1 MECQRDSGAWLE
13 FERVQQR
20 GGATKL
26 PIQIP
31 CKGLWKGRGSR
42 KFLKGSQVPGHVD
55 VLDFLTLHLVW
66 PRCLFI
72 SMNTNYIRNK
82 NTVLHRESRWYFMS
96 CVLLTRSTANEWKR
110 LWQGKKASFENTWN
124 TWRRLAS
131 WQRRKLS
138 RFGKVKEWWNLRA
151 MWSRSR
157 SGAGGT
163 TEEFLGFFSQSVI
176 YRFRLLECSDLWIWT
191 NDWYLK
197 SEARW
202 RYFWNLLDLFWLLI
216 PQPDGP

>member
-1 MECQRDSGAWLE
+1 
-13 FERVQQR
+13 
-20 GGATKL
+20 
-26 PIQIP
+26 
-31 CKGLWKGRGSR
+31 
-42 KFLKGSQVPGHVD
+42 
-55 VLDFLTLHLVW
+55 
-66 PRCLFI
+66 
-72 SMNTNYIRNK
+72 
-82 NTVLHRESRWYFMS
+82 MS

-163 TEEFLGFFSQSVI
+163 TEEFLGFCSQSVI

-191 NDWYLK
+191 NDWDLK

-202 RYFWNLLDLFWLLI
+202 RYFWNLLGSFLAFDSSTWRPLNSPSNLI
-216 PQPDGP
+216 WTRRSQHHQSGLTARTAGPSCICQPSKLWGRKLQTLMGRSRKNLSRAELN

>member
-1 MECQRDSGAWLE
+1 
-13 FERVQQR
+13 
-20 GGATKL
+20 
-26 PIQIP
+26 
-31 CKGLWKGRGSR
+31 
-42 KFLKGSQVPGHVD
+42 
-55 VLDFLTLHLVW
+55 
-66 PRCLFI
+66 
-72 SMNTNYIRNK
+72 MNTNYKRNK

-157 SGAGGT
+157 SGTGGT
-163 TEEFLGFFSQSVI
+163 TEECLGFFSQSVI

-191 NDWYLK
+191 NDWDLK
-197 SEARW
+197 SETRW
-202 RYFWNLLDLFWLLI
+202 RYFWNLLESFLAFDSSTWRPLSPKLPIELDMNQEESTPPEWL
-216 PQPDGP
+216 DCTNRRT